1 MKKFYT
7 ILGYVITALVCL
19 LIWNSRNTK
28 DKYEEEVE
36 GYESK
41 IEELQVGID
50 SLYEVND
57 SLEIKMDSLIFEVEL
72 SEERIVELNLS
83 LDEIKIEN
91 KQISSTVNNF
101 TDDELQK
108 FFTERYGYLK
118 DSVD

>member
-7 ILGYVITALVCL
+7 ILAYIIVSLVCL

-36 GYESK
+36 EYESK
-41 IEELQVGID
+41 IEELQENID

-57 SLEIKMDSLIFEVEL
+57 SLEVKMDSLFVEIEI
-72 SEERIVELNLS
+72 SDQKIVKLNLN
-83 LDEIKIEN
+83 LDEIKIKN
-91 KQISSTVNNF
+91 NQISSTVNSF
-101 TDDELQK
+101 SDDELQK

-118 DSVD
+118 DSID

>member
-7 ILGYVITALVCL
+7 ILGYVIAALVCL

-41 IEELQVGID
+41 IEELQVSID

-57 SLEIKMDSLIFEVEL
+57 SLEIKMDSLVIEVEL
-72 SEERIVELNLS
+72 SEERIVELNS
-83 LDEIKIEN
+83 NLDEIKIKN
-91 KQISSTVNNF
+91 KQIADNVNSF

-118 DSVD
+118 DTIN

>member
-7 ILGYVITALVCL
+7 ILAYLIVLLVCL

-41 IEELQVGID
+41 IEELQMDID
-50 SLYEVND
+50 SLYELND
-57 SLEIKMDSLIFEVEL
+57 SLEVKMDSLLVEINI
-72 SEERIVELNLS
+72 SDEKIVELNLN
-83 LDEIKIEN
+83 LDEIKIKN
-91 KQISSTVNNF
+91 TQISNTVNSF
-101 TDDELQK
+101 SDDELQK

-118 DSVD
+118 DSIN

>member
-7 ILGYVITALVCL
+7 ILAYIIVSLVCL
-19 LIWNSRNTK
+19 LIWNSHNTK

-41 IEELQVGID
+41 IEELQVSID

-57 SLEIKMDSLIFEVEL
+57 SLEIKMDSLVFEVEL
-72 SEERIVELNLS
+72 SEERIVELNS
-83 LDEIKIEN
+83 NLDEIKIKN
-91 KQISSTVNNF
+91 KQITDNVNSF

-118 DSVD
+118 DSIN